1 MDPLTLFDAL
11 AVTAMLVLSALEGRS
26 AVFGPTFAG
35 ACPASSATEP
45 YLTGERDLRTP
56 SALTPLGHS
65 RFGATAG
72 FQPMP
77 LRLPET

>member
-1 MDPLTLFDAL
+1 MDPLTLFGAL

-45 YLTGERDLRTP
+45 YLTGELYV
-56 SALTPLGHS
+56 SLT
-65 RFGATAG
+65 FAG
-72 FQPMP
+72 GIHDEDEFV
-77 LRLPET
+77 REDELP